1 MNGFVREARIKLDAA
16 KEIDNEKIE
25 MKEADLNKLVSNIGK
40 DMCLGGKRC
49 LEYITCSECCK
60 DALLNYI
67 KIV

>member
-16 KEIDNEKIE
+16 KEIENEKVE
-25 MKEADLNKLVSNIGK
+25 MKEADLNKLASNIGK

>member
-16 KEIDNEKIE
+16 KEIDNEKVE
-25 MKEADLNKLVSNIGK
+25 MKEADLNKLASNIGK

-49 LEYITCSECCK
+49 LEYTTCSECCK

-67 KIV
+67 EIV